1 MSINSKTLY
10 LAAVAAILA
19 LSMGLAIAF
28 GYISVDSWYYIFL
41 ADSLRHGQGCSLNGT
56 YLAVYP
62 CGYPTMLALTAPVA
76 DPAFLMVSSKL
87 TNFLLLAASFVF
99 VYKAS
104 RNLLMATLIVINPVT
119 LLIGMY
125 TWSENLLL
133 FCVCGTFF
141 AISLIHTHPR
151 KWAFYGLLAL
161 FLVLGCF
168 ARYIFA
174 PFAFILF
181 ICTWL
186 AYGRAT
192 ALRTL
197 ACFAIAGV
205 VFLGYQA
212 FNHHMT
218 GYGTGMPR
226 IAAPEAKLLLIR
238 QFIIAVAGCAFG
250 IIAVIVVLAGASW
263 NRLSLSREKT
273 SPAVTFV
280 LLAGLGFLALAFVL
294 RFRTQFDPYNV
305 RTIGYGVVL
314 TLAGL
319 AGRYIRWRKDEPP
332 KIWALLACGLACV
345 IFCDGLSIPQDLSDL
360 RTGYQ
365 FPAASV
371 SDLIYK
377 GPPLATVVYFQL
389 PASALDTGNV
399 DNIPQLHYGKS
410 VRLITPMSDTDKPET
425 AASFLHDLD
434 DVPPQGCVFD
444 FTAFASVRDFDT
456 FLSSRT
462 LMDHRFSLFGG
473 APQTL
478 SKPDYDPGLKAWLI
492 DIIQAGRMVPC
503 RDILSLPSSRRIA
516 TLS

>member
-1 MSINSKTLY
+1 MSIKSKTLY
-10 LAAVAAILA
+10 LATIAAILA

-87 TNFLLLAASFVF
+87 TNFLLLAASFLF

-104 RNLLMATLIVINPVT
+104 RNLLIATLIVINPVT

-141 AISLIHTHPR
+141 ALSLIHTHPR

-168 ARYIFA
+168 ARYFFA

-186 AYGRAT
+186 AYGRTT

-197 ACFAIAGV
+197 ACFGIAGV
-205 VFLGYQA
+205 VFLAYQA

-226 IAAPEAKLLLIR
+226 ITAPEAKLLLIR
-238 QFIIAVAGCAFG
+238 QFVLAVAGCALG
-250 IIAVIVVLAGASW
+250 IIAVIAVLAGASW

-319 AGRYIRWRKDEPP
+319 AGRYIRWRTDEPP
-332 KIWALLACGLACV
+332 KIWALIACGLACV

-371 SDLIYK
+371 SDLIYQ

-389 PASALDTGNV
+389 PVSTLDTGNV
-399 DNIPQLHYGKS
+399 DNIPQLHYGKN

-425 AASFLHDLD
+425 APSFLHDLD
-434 DVPPQGCVFD
+434 DVPPKGCVFD
-444 FTAFASVRDFDT
+444 FTAFASVREFDT

-462 LMDHRFSLFGG
+462 LTDHRFWLFGG
-473 APQTL
+473 TTQTL
-478 SKPDYDPGLKAWLI
+478 SKPDYDPGLKAWLL
-492 DIIQAGRMVPC
+492 DIIQPGRMVSC
-503 RDILSLPSSRRIA
+503 RDILSLPASRRIA
-516 TLS
+516 GLS